1 MTRRNGPAR
10 AAQALPAP
18 QRDPRVRLLLGPLTR
33 LGAGVAALACVL
45 DQATKL
51 WLVFGYDLGGRGVV
65 RLAPVLDLVLAWNT
79 GISYGLLPQESDLG
93 RWLLVA
99 FKLAAA
105 ALLWVW
111 LARAQSKL
119 LAVALGLL
127 IGGAVGNAIDRVL
140 FGAVIDFLLLR
151 LDAVGLRFPYVFNLA
166 DAAITLGVVLMLCD
180 SLFPE
185 RAAKAP

>member
-1 MTRRNGPAR
+1 MRQMDGPAGT
-10 AAQALPAP
+10 APALPAAP
-18 QRDPRVRLLLGPLTR
+18 QHARAPWLLGPLTA
-33 LGAGVAALACVL
+33 LGGGVAALTGAL

-51 WLVFGYDLGGRGVV
+51 WLLFPYDLGSRGVV

-79 GISYGLLPQESDLG
+79 GISYGLLPQEGDLG

-99 FKLAAA
+99 FKVAAA

-111 LARAQSKL
+111 LARAHSKL

-127 IGGAVGNAIDRVL
+127 IGGAVGNAIDRVV

-151 LDAVGLRFPYVFNLA
+151 LDVVGLRFPYVFNLA